1 MMALYSEIMR
11 FKEKKD
17 KEEIIRK
24 WFAILP
30 ININGDERWL
40 EFVKVKGYYW
50 LGNSGTWWWEN
61 LDFVE

>member
-1 MMALYSEIMR
+1 MK
-11 FKEKKD
+11 FKGKKD
-17 KEEIIRK
+17 KEVITRK

-61 LDFVE
+61 LEFVE

>member
-1 MMALYSEIMR
+1 MMALYTEIMK
-11 FKEKKD
+11 FKGKKD

-30 ININGDERWL
+30 ININGDGRWL

-50 LGNSGTWWWEN
+50 LGSLGTWWWEN
-61 LDFVE
+61 LEFVE